1 MGFDRKKYIQDYVKE
16 NYKRVAL
23 QYPKNWDEPVKERA
37 KSIGKSTN
45 EYIRDLID
53 EDMKQNYKDWNT
65 IKEPK
70 Q

>member
-23 QYPKNWDEPVKERA
+23 QYTKNCDEPVKERA

>member
-23 QYPKNWDEPVKERA
+23 QYPKSWDEPVKERA